1 MSTTVMVAT
10 SGVAFSCST
19 VSPASVGSAR
29 WIACGSQMRR
39 KTFQRL
45 MPKARAAS
53 SWPRG
58 TPAKAPRIT
67 SPS

>member
-1 MSTTVMVAT
+1 MIVAT

-19 VSPASVGSAR
+19 VSPRSVGSAR

-39 KTFQRL
+39 KIVKRR

-53 SWPRG
+53 SSPRG